1 MVTTEQEIENG
12 PPTTCLEKTSCD
24 SLSISEKENIMALV
38 TVRYSALR
46 AVIVVGSLVCVLTAL
61 PVEAETQQTPWD
73 CSNYE
78 GDAQTR
84 CVNAIIEAQQKKIAE
99 LEGKLHTQQGTVGQL
114 QDQLDRQ
121 STATVD
127 LQRRLAEQSPTNL
140 IPVPY
145 SYNPYSYTYV
155 PGLGFDLHFGGFGF
169 HLSPDDD
176 HWGHR
181 HRGHGGRHHR

>member
-1 MVTTEQEIENG
+1 
-12 PPTTCLEKTSCD
+12 
-24 SLSISEKENIMALV
+24 MALV

-61 PVEAETQQTPWD
+61 PVEAETQQAPWD

-84 CVNAIIEAQQKKIAE
+84 CVNVIIEAQQKKIAE

-127 LQRRLAEQSPTNL
+127 LQRRLAERSPTNL

-155 PGLGFDLHFGGFGF
+155 PGLGFDLHFSGFGF
-169 HLSPDDD
+169 HFSPDDD